1 MDLPARR
8 VSSLATFASVD
19 DYIASFSPD
28 VQRTLEEV
36 RAAIRAAVPGTE
48 ERISYGIPTFTL
60 DGRYVVYFSGWK
72 RHVSV
77 YPIPDT
83 SGDAALERELKP
95 HMAGKGTLKFALDQP
110 MPIELIQRVARRL
123 LEQRLARS
131 RGDSPG

>member
-1 MDLPARR
+1 MPMP
-8 VSSLATFASVD
+8 TFATVEQ
-19 DYIASFSPD
+19 YIASFPPD

-48 ERISYGIPTFTL
+48 EKITYGIPTFTL

-83 SGDAALERELKP
+83 GDDKAFERELKP
-95 HMAGKGTLKFALDQP
+95 FMAGKGTLKFALDKP
-110 MPIELIQRVARRL
+110 MPLELIQRVAVRL

-131 RGDSPG
+131 G